1 MSKKGKS
8 TRMKAVDLTE
18 DKHALQHNIV
28 KVVDEHK
35 KVEEKD
41 VFEKPKTVKKKKS
54 NRNRKKD

>member
-8 TRMKAVDLTE
+8 TKMKAVDLTD

-41 VFEKPKTVKKKKS
+41 VFEKPKTVKKKEIK
-54 NRNRKKD
+54 